1 MSAMFSSSTDAESKR
16 KADLLVAQLA
26 GMGLPARVESRATL
40 AVIQVSAA
48 LMGRLVEPE
57 VRRAVLALAKEQG
70 FTHVAV
76 ELAAGPADGDAAL
89 RRP

>member
-1 MSAMFSSSTDAESKR
+1 MFSSSADAESKR
-16 KADLLVAQLA
+16 KADLLVQSLT
-26 GMGLPARVESRATL
+26 GMGLPARVEPRATL

-48 LMGRLVEPE
+48 VMARLAEPE

-76 ELAAGPADGDAAL
+76 ELAAGGDTDDAPL
-89 RRP
+89 PRR